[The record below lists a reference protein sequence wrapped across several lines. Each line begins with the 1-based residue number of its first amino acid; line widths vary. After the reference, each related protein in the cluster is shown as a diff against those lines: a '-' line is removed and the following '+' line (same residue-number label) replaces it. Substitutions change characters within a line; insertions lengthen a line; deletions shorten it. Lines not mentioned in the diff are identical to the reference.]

1 MPNPQPLSYQSGSYD
16 NPPSSETSTP
26 RTRREGLH
34 RAIRNTS
41 FLAREAGN
49 NSMSDQDRRPR
60 STLLSPINRR
70 RYRSP
75 SNAWESPRDTPE
87 TSDSAQGRRSKRRKL
102 DGEDGAV
109 TSTPAIKYGHFGQV
123 EPGTLKLDLISCDG
137 GEHVDPR
144 SPGLYLGVKNVLQHN
159 KSVYC
164 SERPTANIIL
174 KHADDTVFDLEKLH
188 IVAPEH
194 GFTAPVREGLVYV
207 AMTLKD
213 LEPYL
218 EPPPHARRAAPQR
231 YPSPRRQ
238 RRYMNTL
245 RQSPERLTLSDALR
259 DPHIDAALGRRGTD
273 YARAAD
279 SAHDLAQAEETY
291 YGTDFGFGREE
302 AEAHCEIPSLD
313 NTTATE
319 PNSNII
325 LGHDDD
331 DDSPSPIT
339 ILSDEDAGP
348 EEISSQEV
356 LDFRQSRL
364 RLMRRRHELE
374 LLDRE
379 EERWTAGFPPPPPPP
394 HRNDAL
400 REESAAAGGRRTNMP
415 ALRARA
421 QELWERHT
429 TGRRGGDPHPESP
442 AHDLV
447 SSNANG
453 YTTTSLPATHMSTTE
468 SRTHHPSRPRTE
480 IKDPNV
486 THAHFSIKPGKHKVT
501 LHFDPGVSGQFILV
515 RVWADGGPAGFVGG
529 FGGCGGGRSRNVD
542 VQSIIAKGFGGCKF
556 FPARGVR

>member
-16 NPPSSETSTP
+16 NPPSSAISTP

-49 NSMSDQDRRPR
+49 TTMSDQDRRPR

-75 SNAWESPRDTPE
+75 SNTWESPRDTPE
-87 TSDSAQGRRSKRRKL
+87 ISDSAQGRRSKRRKL

-109 TSTPAIKYGHFGQV
+109 TLTPPIKYGHFGQV
-123 EPGTLKLDLISCDG
+123 EAGTLKLDLISCDG

-231 YPSPRRQ
+231 YPSPRRH

-279 SAHDLAQAEETY
+279 SAHDLASAEDNY
-291 YGTDFGFGREE
+291 YGIDFGFGREE
-302 AEAHCEIPSLD
+302 AEAHCEIPTLD

-319 PNSNII
+319 PNPNII
-325 LGHDDD
+325 LGHDSE
-331 DDSPSPIT
+331 DDSPPPIT

-394 HRNDAL
+394 HREDAL
-400 REESAAAGGRRTNMP
+400 RDESAAAGGRRTNMP

-429 TGRRGGDPHPESP
+429 TGRRGGDPYPEPP
-442 AHDLV
+442 AHGQI
-447 SSNANG
+447 SSNPDG
-453 YTTTSLPATHMSTTE
+453 YPTTSLTATNMSTAE
-468 SRTHHPSRPRTE
+468 SRTHHPSRHRTE
-480 IKDPNV
+480 TKDPNV
-486 THAHFSIKPGKHKVT
+486 TRAHFSIKPGKHKVT
-501 LHFDPGVSGQFILV
+501 LHFDPGVSGRFILV
-515 RVWADGGPAGFVGG
+515 RVWADGGPVG
-529 FGGCGGGRSRNVD
+529 FGGGGGGGGRSRNVD
-542 VQSIIAKGFGGCKF
+542 VQSIIAKGFGGCRF